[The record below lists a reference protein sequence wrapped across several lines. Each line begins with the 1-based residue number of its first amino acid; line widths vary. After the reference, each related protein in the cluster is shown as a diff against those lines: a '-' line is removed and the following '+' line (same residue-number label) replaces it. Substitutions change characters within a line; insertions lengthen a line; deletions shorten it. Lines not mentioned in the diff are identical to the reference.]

1 MRNSIIAVVLMSA
14 LAGATPAVAQ
24 TNVDEIAQLKQR
36 VAQLEKQ
43 VQELSQLV
51 EPLKMQQAA
60 DNRRKALRVKFEK
73 RRAEDREKYSQEQ
86 LQEAENLMRVADQR
100 FGSAEANEALQTLL
114 KNYPTSNRAGCAM
127 LYVAQTSEGDNRQT
141 SLRECIEKYDGC
153 FYGDGVQVGAY
164 ARFLLAEDLMNKG
177 EEKKAATLYNEIRT
191 RYSDAVDHR
200 GKLLVDSI
208 KAHQ

>member
-100 FGSAEANEALQTLL
+100 FGSAEANEVLQTLL